1 MYTFTV
7 KVMLKNY
14 IGNVMDKPFV
24 IKVLESV
31 GIFLT
36 YIYLNVIK
44 HHYSSSNPHIYF
56 KIYTL
61 ELFRIL
67 SLFFFP
73 TFKHGRVC
81 VRNLKTGV
89 HSFIGNLDMRVTWSS
104 WGALSINCSKF
115 GGAT

>member
-1 MYTFTV
+1 MSTFTV
-7 KVMLKNY
+7 KFTLKNY
-14 IGNVMDKPFV
+14 IGNVMDKSFV

-61 ELFRIL
+61 ELFCIL
-67 SLFFFP
+67 SLFFFS
-73 TFKHGRVC
+73 TFNHGEEALQKFFKVVQTHKIAMAKH
-81 VRNLKTGV
+81 N
-89 HSFIGNLDMRVTWSS
+89 FWQIE
-104 WGALSINCSKF
+104 IP
-115 GGAT
+115 